1 MTENEIIAEKI
12 AIEIRLRE
20 LRDECR
26 EMLKKLEEGVKNY
39 G

>member
-20 LRDECR
+20 LRDEGR
-26 EMLKKLEEGVKNY
+26 EILKRLEEGVKNY